1 MDNIGA
7 KSAGAHLSRFREG
20 MGDNINDAYID
31 LQKQKDKISN
41 QRYTEVFAR
50 EIPQYCR
57 TANIANPKTE
67 LKYSI
72 DLGLVCADNSI
83 PLNDLYIGYDR
94 RYDRLYI
101 RSKSLGT
108 IIKVSIDGVLN
119 AASSNHLIRLLR
131 EISYGYEIDPLS
143 GIALFRESQYDYIP
157 DIWYE
162 NILIQS
168 AVWRVHTKD
177 YSKKDFKKFV
187 ELFNSEKTLLGFTR

>member
-1 MDNIGA
+1 MAKGDNKIVFSNEDIEQLDKISTGLSFLPSVDLGINIIANNKESFSNRDFTIQVMDNIGA

-67 LKYSI
+67 LTYSI

-108 IIKVSIDGVLN
+108 IIKVSIDGV
-119 AASSNHLIRLLR
+119 
-131 EISYGYEIDPLS
+131 
-143 GIALFRESQYDYIP
+143 
-157 DIWYE
+157 
-162 NILIQS
+162 
-168 AVWRVHTKD
+168 
-177 YSKKDFKKFV
+177 
-187 ELFNSEKTLLGFTR
+187 